1 MAQAVTVAEAKP
13 FLRVAHDGED
23 GLITTLLEAA
33 QARVERETGLVLSAA
48 SPAPLRLAV
57 MMLAA
62 QAYEGRGA
70 AAEDAAGPWLRA
82 WRRARL

>member
-1 MAQAVTVAEAKP
+1 MALCVTVAEAKP

-23 GLITTLLEAA
+23 GLIGTLLEAG
-33 QARVERETGLVLSAA
+33 QARVERETGTTLSPA

-70 AAEDAAGPWLRA
+70 ASGDVAGPWLKA
-82 WRRARL
+82 WRPARL